1 MYKIFKVFIKQ
12 DASNLNKES
21 KRRYS
26 LSQDNNLIVWSDIYE
41 NEYLDL
47 TELRDMYIIIFNH
60 ELVRD
65 NIKYIVTK
73 KGEREIV
80 YDCRGIYVLYNLDT
94 DKWFVINNIDC
105 YKKEKEIEG
114 YHFESYKQYIDI
126 LYKQWDLKI
135 NSI

>member
-1 MYKIFKVFIKQ
+1 MVFKVFIRQ
-12 DASNLNKES
+12 DNSNLNRES

-26 LSQDNNLIVWSDIYE
+26 ISQNNQLIVWSDIYE
-41 NEYLDL
+41 NDYLDL
-47 TELRDMYIIIFNH
+47 TELRDMYTIIFNH
-60 ELVRD
+60 ELVRN

-73 KGEREIV
+73 KEEREIV
-80 YDCRGIYVLYNLDT
+80 YNCRGTYVLYNLDT
-94 DKWFVINNIDC
+94 DKWFVINNIET

-126 LYKQWDLKI
+126 LYKQWDLRI

>member
-1 MYKIFKVFIKQ
+1 MVFKVFVRQ
-12 DASNLNKES
+12 DNSNLNKES

-26 LSQDNNLIVWSDIYE
+26 LSQDNNLIVWGDIYE
-41 NEYLDL
+41 NDYLDL
-47 TELRDMYIIIFNH
+47 AELRDMYTIIFNH

-73 KGEREIV
+73 KAEREIV

-94 DKWFVINNIDC
+94 DKWFVINNIDF

-126 LYKQWDLKI
+126 LYKQWDLRI
-135 NSI
+135 NNI

>member
-1 MYKIFKVFIKQ
+1 MIFKVFVKQ
-12 DASNLNKES
+12 DTSNLNKES
-21 KRRYS
+21 RRKYS
-26 LSQDNNLIVWSDIYE
+26 LSQNNNLIVWSDIYE
-41 NEYLDL
+41 GDYLDL
-47 TELRDMYIIIFNH
+47 TGLREVYTIIFNH
-60 ELVRD
+60 ELIRN

-73 KGEREIV
+73 KGEREII
-80 YDCRGIYVLYNLDT
+80 YCCRGIYVLYKLEEDE
-94 DKWFVINNIDC
+94 WFVINNIET

>member
-1 MYKIFKVFIKQ
+1 MVFKVFVKQ
-12 DASNLNKES
+12 DNSNLNRES

-26 LSQDNNLIVWSDIYE
+26 LSQDNNLIVWGDIYE
-41 NEYLDL
+41 NDYLDL
-47 TELRDMYIIIFNH
+47 TELRDVYIVVFNY
-60 ELVRD
+60 ELIRE

-73 KGEREIV
+73 KAEREIV
-80 YDCRGIYVLYNLDT
+80 YNCRGTYVLYNLDT
-94 DKWFVINNIDC
+94 NKWFVINNIET

-126 LYKQWDLKI
+126 LYKQWDLRI

>member
-1 MYKIFKVFIKQ
+1 MVFKVFVRQ
-12 DASNLNKES
+12 DNSNLNKES

-26 LSQDNNLIVWSDIYE
+26 LSQDNNLIVWGDIYE

-47 TELRDMYIIIFNH
+47 TELRDMYTIIFNH
-60 ELVRD
+60 ELVRN

-80 YDCRGIYVLYNLDT
+80 YNCRGIYVLYNVDN
-94 DKWFVINNIDC
+94 DKWFTINNFEH

-114 YHFESYKQYIDI
+114 YYFESYKQYIDI
-126 LYKQWDLKI
+126 LYKQWNLKI